1 MWKYA
6 RSSFGCVVS
15 GIASGTAAAVF
26 LSWVPSFQ
34 ARLVHAL
41 IQESSFPMEVLTSFL
56 VYKVVGNVFTGI
68 RVGLVSYA
76 IALTTQ
82 ESKSTAIM
90 KTYLM
95 PYDYFIKNSFH
106 DTIELVNND
115 VETVVESFTALTNYM
130 IRASLQ
136 FMVTIYLLWQKSPEL
151 TLVCIACSLGH
162 IGIQQGFAN
171 LFYVPSIKP
180 IQGHKER
187 QNELI
192 RDYYEKMEIYRTH
205 HKEDWVIGEW
215 ANHQEEIMKHR
226 KNESYTFGTMVALN
240 FTTGAL
246 MTGALIIVGRE
257 SIHIHEFVVYMLTI
271 FQLFEQSMDVIKD
284 ARSKE
289 SKRERVLK
297 FIDAPVKDEWGFV
310 TNDNPTIHIKNVSFG
325 YHEDT
330 KIISDFNMKI
340 PYGKHVGFHGM
351 SGAGK
356 STLIKLL
363 MGLYQPWEGEIKWND
378 VNLMDHD
385 RMWFYTEGMS
395 YVPQEPVLFMDEP
408 IVDHELTE
416 DVPRKG
422 PMSGGQKQ
430 RAALARA
437 LSREPLVLFLDEPT
451 CHQDQANTDKIVSIL
466 KNFKGTIIAISH
478 DHIFLNR
485 FCDVTKHIYLKNR
498 YSIKI

>member
-1 MWKYA
+1 MWKYT
-6 RSSFGCVVS
+6 RSSFVYMVS
-15 GIASGTAAAVF
+15 GIASGTMAAVF
-26 LSWVPSFQ
+26 ISWVPSFQ
-34 ARLVHAL
+34 AKLIHAL
-41 IQESSFPMEVLTSFL
+41 IQEPSFPMEVLASFL
-56 VYKVVGNVFTGI
+56 IYKVIGNVFTGI

-76 IALTTQ
+76 IATTTQ
-82 ESKSTAIM
+82 EAKSSAIM

-180 IQGHKER
+180 IQRHKER

-226 KNESYTFGTMVALN
+226 KNESYTFGTMVTLN
-240 FTTGAL
+240 FTTASL
-246 MTGALIIVGRE
+246 MMGLMMMYQYGDRE
-257 SIHIHEFVVYMLTI
+257 AIHEFVVYILSI
-271 FQLFEQSMDVIKD
+271 FQLFEQSVDVIKD
-284 ARSKE
+284 VKSKSMKYE
-289 SKRERVLK
+289 KVCEFLDKPIR
-297 FIDAPVKDEWGFV
+297 DEWGFLI
-310 TNDNPTIHIKNVSFG
+310 NEKPDIHIKNISFG
-325 YHEDT
+325 YHEDN
-330 KIISDFNMKI
+330 KIISNFNMKV
-340 PYGKHVGFHGM
+340 PYGKHIGFHGM

-356 STLIKLL
+356 STLLKLL
-363 MGLYQPWEGEIKWND
+363 MGLYSPWEGEIKWND
-378 VNLMDHD
+378 VNLTSHD
-385 RMWFYTEGMS
+385 RMWFYKYGIA
-395 YVPQEPVLFMDEP
+395 YVPQEPMLFKDEP
-408 IVDHELTE
+408 IVDHYITA
-416 DVPRKG
+416 DIPRSG

-430 RAALARA
+430 RAALAYA
-437 LSREPLVLFLDEPT
+437 IAREPLVLLLDEPT
-451 CHQDQANTDKIVSIL
+451 CHQDQENTDKIVDLL

-485 FCDVTKHIYLKNR
+485 FCDITKQVKR
-498 YSIKI
+498 

>member
-1 MWKYA
+1 MWKYT
-6 RSSFGCVVS
+6 RSSFGYMVS
-15 GIASGTAAAVF
+15 GIASGTMAAVF
-26 LSWVPSFQ
+26 ISWVPSFQ
-34 ARLVHAL
+34 AKLIHAL
-41 IQESSFPMEVLTSFL
+41 IQEPSFPMEVLASFL
-56 VYKVVGNVFTGI
+56 IYKVIGNVFTGI

-76 IALTTQ
+76 IATTTQ
-82 ESKSTAIM
+82 EAKSSAIM

-180 IQGHKER
+180 IQRHKER

-226 KNESYTFGTMVALN
+226 KNESYTFGTMVTLN
-240 FTTGAL
+240 FTTASL
-246 MTGALIIVGRE
+246 MMGLMMMYRYGDRE
-257 SIHIHEFVVYMLTI
+257 AIHEFVVYILSI
-271 FQLFEQSMDVIKD
+271 FQLFEQSVDVIKD
-284 ARSKE
+284 VKSKSMKYE
-289 SKRERVLK
+289 KVCEFLDKPIR
-297 FIDAPVKDEWGFV
+297 DEWGFLI
-310 TNDNPTIHIKNVSFG
+310 NEKPDIHIKNISFG
-325 YHEDT
+325 YHEDN
-330 KIISDFNMKI
+330 KIISNFNMKV
-340 PYGKHVGFHGM
+340 PYGKHIGFHGM

-356 STLIKLL
+356 STLLKLL
-363 MGLYQPWEGEIKWND
+363 MGLYSPWEGEIKWND
-378 VNLMDHD
+378 VNLMSHD
-385 RMWFYTEGMS
+385 RMWFYKYGIA
-395 YVPQEPVLFMDEP
+395 YVPQEPMLFKDEP
-408 IVDHELTE
+408 IVDHYITA
-416 DVPRKG
+416 DIPRSG

-430 RAALARA
+430 RAALAYA
-437 LSREPLVLFLDEPT
+437 ISREPLVLFLDEPT
-451 CHQDQANTDKIVSIL
+451 CHQDQENTEKIIDML

-478 DHIFLNR
+478 DRIFLNR
-485 FCDVTKHIYLKNR
+485 FCDITKQIR
-498 YSIKI
+498 R

>member
-1 MWKYA
+1 MWKYT
-6 RSSFGCVVS
+6 RSSFGYMVS
-15 GIASGTAAAVF
+15 GIASGTMAAVF
-26 LSWVPSFQ
+26 ISWVPSFQ
-34 ARLVHAL
+34 AKLIHAL
-41 IQESSFPMEVLTSFL
+41 IQEPSFPMEVLASFL
-56 VYKVVGNVFTGI
+56 IYKVIGNVFTGI

-76 IALTTQ
+76 IATTTQ
-82 ESKSTAIM
+82 EAKSSAIM

-115 VETVVESFTALTNYM
+115 VETVVESFTALTNYI

-205 HKEDWVIGEW
+205 HKEDWVISEW

-226 KNESYTFGTMVALN
+226 KNESYTFGTMVTLN
-240 FTTGAL
+240 FTTASL
-246 MTGALIIVGRE
+246 MMGLMMMYRYGDRE
-257 SIHIHEFVVYMLTI
+257 AIHEFVVYILSI
-271 FQLFEQSMDVIKD
+271 FQLFEQSVDVIKD
-284 ARSKE
+284 VKSKSMKHE
-289 SKRERVLK
+289 KVCEFLDKPIR
-297 FIDAPVKDEWGFV
+297 DEWGFLINKKPDIYV
-310 TNDNPTIHIKNVSFG
+310 KNVSFG
-325 YHEDT
+325 YHEDN
-330 KIISDFNMKI
+330 KIISNFNMKV
-340 PYGKHVGFHGM
+340 PYGKHIGFHGM

-356 STLIKLL
+356 STLLKLL
-363 MGLYQPWEGEIKWND
+363 MGLYRPWEGEIKWND
-378 VNLMDHD
+378 VELREHD
-385 RMWFYTEGMS
+385 REWFYKYGIA
-395 YVPQEPVLFMDEP
+395 YVPQEPMLFKDEP
-408 IVDHELTE
+408 IVDHYITA
-416 DVPRKG
+416 DIPRSG

-430 RAALARA
+430 RAALAYA
-437 LSREPLVLFLDEPT
+437 ISREPLVLFLDEPT
-451 CHQDQANTDKIVSIL
+451 CHQDQENTEKIIDML

-478 DHIFLNR
+478 DRIFLNR
-485 FCDVTKHIYLKNR
+485 FCDITKQIR
-498 YSIKI
+498 R

>member
-1 MWKYA
+1 MWKYT
-6 RSSFGCVVS
+6 RSSFVYMVS
-15 GIASGTAAAVF
+15 GIASGTMAAVF
-26 LSWVPSFQ
+26 ISWVPSFQ
-34 ARLVHAL
+34 AKLIHAL
-41 IQESSFPMEVLTSFL
+41 IQEPSFPMEVLASFL
-56 VYKVVGNVFTGI
+56 IYKVIGNVFTGI

-76 IALTTQ
+76 IATTTQ
-82 ESKSTAIM
+82 EAKSSAIM

-115 VETVVESFTALTNYM
+115 VETVVESFTALTNYI

-205 HKEDWVIGEW
+205 HKEDWVISEW

-226 KNESYTFGTMVALN
+226 KNESYTFGTMVTLN
-240 FTTGAL
+240 FTTASL
-246 MTGALIIVGRE
+246 MMGLMMMYRYGDRE
-257 SIHIHEFVVYMLTI
+257 AIHEFVVYILSI
-271 FQLFEQSMDVIKD
+271 FQLFEQSVDVIKD
-284 ARSKE
+284 FKSKSMKHE
-289 SKRERVLK
+289 KVCEFLDKPIR
-297 FIDAPVKDEWGFV
+297 DEWGFLINKKPDIYV
-310 TNDNPTIHIKNVSFG
+310 KNVSFG
-325 YHEDT
+325 YHEDN
-330 KIISDFNMKI
+330 KIISNFNMKV
-340 PYGKHVGFHGM
+340 PYGKHIGFHGM

-356 STLIKLL
+356 STLLKLL
-363 MGLYQPWEGEIKWND
+363 MGLYRPWEGEIKWND
-378 VNLMDHD
+378 VELREHD
-385 RMWFYTEGMS
+385 REWFYKYGIA
-395 YVPQEPVLFMDEP
+395 YVPQEPMLFKDEP
-408 IVDHELTE
+408 IVDHYITA
-416 DVPRKG
+416 DIPRSG

-430 RAALARA
+430 RAALAYA
-437 LSREPLVLFLDEPT
+437 ISREPLVLFLDEPT
-451 CHQDQANTDKIVSIL
+451 CHQDQENTEKIIDML

-478 DHIFLNR
+478 DRIFLNR
-485 FCDVTKHIYLKNR
+485 FCDITKQIR
-498 YSIKI
+498 R

>member
-1 MWKYA
+1 MWKYT
-6 RSSFGCVVS
+6 RSSFVYMVS
-15 GIASGTAAAVF
+15 GIASGTMAAVF
-26 LSWVPSFQ
+26 ISWVPSFQ
-34 ARLVHAL
+34 AKLIHAL
-41 IQESSFPMEVLTSFL
+41 IQEPSFPMEVLASFL
-56 VYKVVGNVFTGI
+56 IYKVIGNVFTGI

-76 IALTTQ
+76 IATTTQ
-82 ESKSTAIM
+82 EAKSSAIM

-136 FMVTIYLLWQKSPEL
+136 FMVTIYLLWQKSSEL

-240 FTTGAL
+240 FTTASL
-246 MTGALIIVGRE
+246 MMGLMMMYRYGDRE
-257 SIHIHEFVVYMLTI
+257 AIHEFVVYILSI
-271 FQLFEQSMDVIKD
+271 FQLFEQSVDVIKD
-284 ARSKE
+284 VKSKSMKHE
-289 SKRERVLK
+289 KVCEFLDKPIR
-297 FIDAPVKDEWGFV
+297 DEWGFLINKKPDIYV
-310 TNDNPTIHIKNVSFG
+310 KNVSFG
-325 YHEDT
+325 YHEDN
-330 KIISDFNMKI
+330 KIISNFNMKV
-340 PYGKHVGFHGM
+340 PYGKHIGFHGM

-356 STLIKLL
+356 STLLKLL
-363 MGLYQPWEGEIKWND
+363 MGLYRPWEGEIKWND
-378 VNLMDHD
+378 VELREHD
-385 RMWFYTEGMS
+385 REWFYKYGIA
-395 YVPQEPVLFMDEP
+395 YVPQEPMLFKDEP
-408 IVDHELTE
+408 IVDHYITA
-416 DVPRKG
+416 DIPRSG

-430 RAALARA
+430 RAALAYA
-437 LSREPLVLFLDEPT
+437 ISREPLVLFLDEPT
-451 CHQDQANTDKIVSIL
+451 CHQDQENTEKIIDML

-478 DHIFLNR
+478 DRIFLNR
-485 FCDVTKHIYLKNR
+485 FCDITKQIR
-498 YSIKI
+498 R

>member
-1 MWKYA
+1 MWKYT
-6 RSSFGCVVS
+6 RSSFVYMVS
-15 GIASGTAAAVF
+15 GIASGTMAAVF
-26 LSWVPSFQ
+26 ISWVPSFQ
-34 ARLVHAL
+34 AKLIHAL
-41 IQESSFPMEVLTSFL
+41 IQEPSFPTEVLASFL
-56 VYKVVGNVFTGI
+56 IYKVIGNVFTGI

-76 IALTTQ
+76 IATTTQ
-82 ESKSTAIM
+82 EAKSSAIM

-226 KNESYTFGTMVALN
+226 KNESYTFGTMVTLN
-240 FTTGAL
+240 FTTASL
-246 MTGALIIVGRE
+246 MMGLMMMYRYGDRE
-257 SIHIHEFVVYMLTI
+257 AIHEFVVYILSI
-271 FQLFEQSMDVIKD
+271 FQLFEQSVDVIKD
-284 ARSKE
+284 VKSKSMKYE
-289 SKRERVLK
+289 KVCEFLDKPIR
-297 FIDAPVKDEWGFV
+297 DEWGFLI
-310 TNDNPTIHIKNVSFG
+310 NEKPDIHIKNISFG
-325 YHEDT
+325 YHEDN
-330 KIISDFNMKI
+330 KIISNFNMKV
-340 PYGKHVGFHGM
+340 PYGKHIGFHGM

-356 STLIKLL
+356 STLLKLL
-363 MGLYQPWEGEIKWND
+363 MGLYSPWEGEIKWND
-378 VNLMDHD
+378 VNLTSHD
-385 RMWFYTEGMS
+385 RMWFYKYGIA
-395 YVPQEPVLFMDEP
+395 YVPQEPMLFKDEP
-408 IVDHELTE
+408 IVDHYITA
-416 DVPRKG
+416 DIPRSG

-430 RAALARA
+430 RAALAYA
-437 LSREPLVLFLDEPT
+437 ISREPLVLFLDEPT
-451 CHQDQANTDKIVSIL
+451 CHQDQENTEKIIDML

-478 DHIFLNR
+478 DRIFLNR
-485 FCDVTKHIYLKNR
+485 FCDITKQIR
-498 YSIKI
+498 R

>member
-1 MWKYA
+1 MWKYT
-6 RSSFGCVVS
+6 RSSFVYMVS
-15 GIASGTAAAVF
+15 GIASGTMAAVF
-26 LSWVPSFQ
+26 ISWVPSFQ
-34 ARLVHAL
+34 AKLIHAL
-41 IQESSFPMEVLTSFL
+41 IQEPSFPMEVLASFL
-56 VYKVVGNVFTGI
+56 IYKVIGNVFTGI

-76 IALTTQ
+76 IATTTQ
-82 ESKSTAIM
+82 EAKSSAIM

-115 VETVVESFTALTNYM
+115 VETVVESFTALTNYI

-205 HKEDWVIGEW
+205 HKEDWVISEW

-226 KNESYTFGTMVALN
+226 KNESYTFGTMVTLN
-240 FTTGAL
+240 FTTASL
-246 MTGALIIVGRE
+246 MMGLMMMYRYGDRE
-257 SIHIHEFVVYMLTI
+257 AIHEFVVYILSI
-271 FQLFEQSMDVIKD
+271 FQLFEQSVDVIKD
-284 ARSKE
+284 VKSKSMKHE
-289 SKRERVLK
+289 KVCEFLDKPIR
-297 FIDAPVKDEWGFV
+297 DEWGFLINKKPDIYV
-310 TNDNPTIHIKNVSFG
+310 KNVSFG
-325 YHEDT
+325 YHEDN
-330 KIISDFNMKI
+330 KIISNFNMKV
-340 PYGKHVGFHGM
+340 PYGKHIGFHGM

-356 STLIKLL
+356 STLLKLL
-363 MGLYQPWEGEIKWND
+363 MGLYRPWEGEIKWND
-378 VNLMDHD
+378 VELREHD
-385 RMWFYTEGMS
+385 REWFYKYGIA
-395 YVPQEPVLFMDEP
+395 YVPQEPMLFKDEP

-430 RAALARA
+430 RAALAYA
-437 LSREPLVLFLDEPT
+437 ISREPLVLFLDEPT
-451 CHQDQANTDKIVSIL
+451 CHQDQENTEKIIDML

-478 DHIFLNR
+478 DRIFLNR
-485 FCDVTKHIYLKNR
+485 FCDITKQIR
-498 YSIKI
+498 R

>member
-1 MWKYA
+1 MWKYT
-6 RSSFGCVVS
+6 RSSFVYMVS
-15 GIASGTAAAVF
+15 GIASGTMAAVF
-26 LSWVPSFQ
+26 ISWVPSFQ
-34 ARLVHAL
+34 AKLIHAL
-41 IQESSFPMEVLTSFL
+41 IQEPSFPTEVLASFL
-56 VYKVVGNVFTGI
+56 IYKVIGNVFTGI

-76 IALTTQ
+76 IATTTQ
-82 ESKSTAIM
+82 EAKSSAIM

-240 FTTGAL
+240 FTTASL
-246 MTGALIIVGRE
+246 MMGLMMMYRYGDRE
-257 SIHIHEFVVYMLTI
+257 AIHEFAVYTLFI
-271 FQLFEQSMDVIKD
+271 FQLLEQSVDVIKD
-284 ARSKE
+284 VKSKSMKYE
-289 SKRERVLK
+289 KVCEFLDKPIR
-297 FIDAPVKDEWGFV
+297 DEWGFLINKKPDIYV
-310 TNDNPTIHIKNVSFG
+310 KNISFG
-325 YHEDT
+325 YHEDN
-330 KIISDFNMKI
+330 KIISNFNMKV
-340 PYGKHVGFHGM
+340 PYGKHIGFHGM

-356 STLIKLL
+356 STLLKLL
-363 MGLYQPWEGEIKWND
+363 MGLYRPWEGEIKWND
-378 VNLMDHD
+378 VELREHD
-385 RMWFYTEGMS
+385 REWFYKYGIA
-395 YVPQEPVLFMDEP
+395 YVPQEPMLFKDEP

-430 RAALARA
+430 RAALAYA
-437 LSREPLVLFLDEPT
+437 ISREPLVLFLDEPT
-451 CHQDQANTDKIVSIL
+451 CHQDQENTEKIIDML

-478 DHIFLNR
+478 DRIFLNR
-485 FCDVTKHIYLKNR
+485 FCDITKQIR
-498 YSIKI
+498 R

>member
-1 MWKYA
+1 MWKYT
-6 RSSFGCVVS
+6 RSSFVYMVS
-15 GIASGTAAAVF
+15 GIASGTMAAVF
-26 LSWVPSFQ
+26 ISWVPSFQ
-34 ARLVHAL
+34 AKLIHAL
-41 IQESSFPMEVLTSFL
+41 IQEPSFPTEVLASFL
-56 VYKVVGNVFTGI
+56 IYKVIGNVFTGI

-76 IALTTQ
+76 IATTTQ
-82 ESKSTAIM
+82 EAKSSAIM

-226 KNESYTFGTMVALN
+226 KNESYTFGTMVTLN
-240 FTTGAL
+240 FTTASL
-246 MTGALIIVGRE
+246 MMGLMMMYRYGDRE
-257 SIHIHEFVVYMLTI
+257 AIHEFVVYILSI
-271 FQLFEQSMDVIKD
+271 FQLFEQSVDVIKD
-284 ARSKE
+284 VKSKSMKYE
-289 SKRERVLK
+289 KVCEFLDKPIR
-297 FIDAPVKDEWGFV
+297 DEWGFLI
-310 TNDNPTIHIKNVSFG
+310 NEKPDIHIKNISFG
-325 YHEDT
+325 YHEDN
-330 KIISDFNMKI
+330 KIISNFNMKV
-340 PYGKHVGFHGM
+340 PYGKHIGFHGM

-356 STLIKLL
+356 STLLKLL
-363 MGLYQPWEGEIKWND
+363 MGLYSPWEGEIKWND
-378 VNLMDHD
+378 VNLTSHD
-385 RMWFYTEGMS
+385 RMWFYKYGIA
-395 YVPQEPVLFMDEP
+395 YVPQEPMLFKDEP
-408 IVDHELTE
+408 IVDHYITA
-416 DVPRKG
+416 DIPRSG

-430 RAALARA
+430 RAALAYA
-437 LSREPLVLFLDEPT
+437 IAREPLVLLLDEPT
-451 CHQDQANTDKIVSIL
+451 CHQDQENTDKIVDLL

-485 FCDVTKHIYLKNR
+485 FCDITKQVKR
-498 YSIKI
+498 

>member
-1 MWKYA
+1 MWKYT
-6 RSSFGCVVS
+6 RSSFVYMVS
-15 GIASGTAAAVF
+15 GIASGTMAAVF
-26 LSWVPSFQ
+26 ISWVPSFQ
-34 ARLVHAL
+34 AKLIHAL
-41 IQESSFPMEVLTSFL
+41 IQEPSFPTEVLASFL
-56 VYKVVGNVFTGI
+56 IYKVIGNVFTGI

-76 IALTTQ
+76 IATTTQ
-82 ESKSTAIM
+82 EAKSSAIM

-180 IQGHKER
+180 IQRHKER

-240 FTTGAL
+240 FTTASL
-246 MTGALIIVGRE
+246 MMGLMMMYRYGDRE
-257 SIHIHEFVVYMLTI
+257 AIHEFAVYTLFI
-271 FQLFEQSMDVIKD
+271 FQLLEQSVDVIKD
-284 ARSKE
+284 VKSKSMKYE
-289 SKRERVLK
+289 KVCEFLDKPIR
-297 FIDAPVKDEWGFV
+297 DEWGFLINKKPDIYV
-310 TNDNPTIHIKNVSFG
+310 KNISFG
-325 YHEDT
+325 YHEDN
-330 KIISDFNMKI
+330 KIISNFNMKV
-340 PYGKHVGFHGM
+340 PYGKHIGFHGM

-356 STLIKLL
+356 STLLKLL
-363 MGLYQPWEGEIKWND
+363 MGLYRPWEGEIKWND
-378 VNLMDHD
+378 VELREHD
-385 RMWFYTEGMS
+385 REWFYKYGIA
-395 YVPQEPVLFMDEP
+395 YVPQEPMLFKDEP

-430 RAALARA
+430 RAALAYA
-437 LSREPLVLFLDEPT
+437 ISREPLVLFLDEPT
-451 CHQDQANTDKIVSIL
+451 CHQDQENTEKIIDML

-478 DHIFLNR
+478 DRIFLNR
-485 FCDVTKHIYLKNR
+485 FCDITKQIR
-498 YSIKI
+498 R

>member
-1 MWKYA
+1 MWKYT
-6 RSSFGCVVS
+6 RSSFVYMVS
-15 GIASGTAAAVF
+15 GIASGTMAAVF
-26 LSWVPSFQ
+26 ISWVPSFQ
-34 ARLVHAL
+34 AKLIHAL
-41 IQESSFPMEVLTSFL
+41 IQEPSFPMEVLASFL
-56 VYKVVGNVFTGI
+56 IYKVIGNVFTGI

-76 IALTTQ
+76 IATTTQ
-82 ESKSTAIM
+82 EAKSSAIM

-115 VETVVESFTALTNYM
+115 VETVVESFTALTNYI

-240 FTTGAL
+240 FTTASL
-246 MTGALIIVGRE
+246 MMGLMMMYRYGDRE
-257 SIHIHEFVVYMLTI
+257 AIHEFVVYILSI
-271 FQLFEQSMDVIKD
+271 FQLFEQSVDVIKD
-284 ARSKE
+284 VKSKSMKHE
-289 SKRERVLK
+289 KVCEFLDKPIR
-297 FIDAPVKDEWGFV
+297 DEWGFLINKKPDIYV
-310 TNDNPTIHIKNVSFG
+310 KNVSFG
-325 YHEDT
+325 YHEDN
-330 KIISDFNMKI
+330 KIISNFNMKV
-340 PYGKHVGFHGM
+340 PYGKHIGFHGM

-356 STLIKLL
+356 STLLKLL
-363 MGLYQPWEGEIKWND
+363 MGLYRPWEGEIKWND
-378 VNLMDHD
+378 VELREHD
-385 RMWFYTEGMS
+385 REWFYKYGIA
-395 YVPQEPVLFMDEP
+395 YVPQEPMLFKDEP

-430 RAALARA
+430 RAALAYA
-437 LSREPLVLFLDEPT
+437 ISREPLVLFLDEPT
-451 CHQDQANTDKIVSIL
+451 CHQDQENTEKIIDML

-478 DHIFLNR
+478 DRIFLNR
-485 FCDVTKHIYLKNR
+485 FCDITKQIR
-498 YSIKI
+498 R

>member
-1 MWKYA
+1 MWKYT
-6 RSSFGCVVS
+6 RSSFGYMVS
-15 GIASGTAAAVF
+15 GIASGTMAAVF
-26 LSWVPSFQ
+26 ISWVPSFQ
-34 ARLVHAL
+34 AKLIHAL
-41 IQESSFPMEVLTSFL
+41 IQEPSFPTEVLASFL
-56 VYKVVGNVFTGI
+56 IYKVIGNVFTGI

-76 IALTTQ
+76 IATTTQ
-82 ESKSTAIM
+82 EAKSSAIM

-240 FTTGAL
+240 FTTASL
-246 MTGALIIVGRE
+246 MMGLMMMYRYGDRE
-257 SIHIHEFVVYMLTI
+257 AIHEFAVYTLFI
-271 FQLFEQSMDVIKD
+271 FQLLEQSVDVIKD
-284 ARSKE
+284 VKSKSMKYE
-289 SKRERVLK
+289 KVCEFLDKPIR
-297 FIDAPVKDEWGFV
+297 DEWGFLINKKPDIYV
-310 TNDNPTIHIKNVSFG
+310 KNISFG
-325 YHEDT
+325 YHEDN
-330 KIISDFNMKI
+330 KIISNFNMKV
-340 PYGKHVGFHGM
+340 PYGKHIGFHGM

-356 STLIKLL
+356 STLLKLL
-363 MGLYQPWEGEIKWND
+363 MGLYRPWEGEIKWND
-378 VNLMDHD
+378 VELREHD
-385 RMWFYTEGMS
+385 REWFYKYGIA
-395 YVPQEPVLFMDEP
+395 YVPQEPMLFKDEP

-430 RAALARA
+430 RAALAYA
-437 LSREPLVLFLDEPT
+437 ISREPLVLFLDEPT
-451 CHQDQANTDKIVSIL
+451 CHQDQENTEKIIDML

-478 DHIFLNR
+478 DRIFLNR
-485 FCDVTKHIYLKNR
+485 FCDITKQIR
-498 YSIKI
+498 R

>member
-41 IQESSFPMEVLTSFL
+41 IQEPSFPVEVLVSFIL
-56 VYKVVGNVFTGI
+56 YKVVGNVFTGI

-76 IALTTQ
+76 IAKTTRDT
-82 ESKSTAIM
+82 KSTAIVNS
-90 KTYLM
+90 YFM
-95 PYDYFIKNSFH
+95 PYDYFVRNSFH

-115 VETVVESFTALTNYM
+115 IETVAESFTSVTNYS

-136 FMVTIYLLWQKSPEL
+136 FIITVYLLWQKSPEL
-151 TLVCIACSLGH
+151 TLACIVCGGGH
-162 IGIQQGFAN
+162 VALQQWFSN
-171 LFYVPSIKP
+171 TFYVPSILP
-180 IQGHKER
+180 IQKHKEK
-187 QNELI
+187 QNDLI
-192 RDYYEKMEIYRTH
+192 RDCFEKLEMYRTH
-205 HKEDWVIGEW
+205 HKEHWVFSEW
-215 ANHQEEIMKHR
+215 MEHQKEIMR
-226 KNESYTFGTMVALN
+226 SRRNESYTFGAMVALN

-271 FQLFEQSMDVIKD
+271 FQLFEQSVDVIKD

-289 SKRERVLK
+289 SRRERVLK
-297 FIDAPVKDEWGFV
+297 FIDAPVKDEWGFA
-310 TNDNPTIHIKNVSFG
+310 TNDKPTIHIKNVSFG

-363 MGLYQPWEGEIKWND
+363 MGLYQPWEGEIKWNG
-378 VNLMDHD
+378 VNLMSHD

-466 KNFKGTIIAISH
+466 KNFKGTIISISH

-485 FCDVTKHIYLKNR
+485 FCDITKQVKR
-498 YSIKI
+498 

>member
-1 MWKYA
+1 MWKYT
-6 RSSFGCVVS
+6 RSSFGYMVS
-15 GIASGTAAAVF
+15 GIASGTMAAVF
-26 LSWVPSFQ
+26 ISWVPSFQ
-34 ARLVHAL
+34 AKLIHAL
-41 IQESSFPMEVLTSFL
+41 IQEPSFPMEVLASFL
-56 VYKVVGNVFTGI
+56 IYKVIGNVFTGI

-76 IALTTQ
+76 IATTTQ
-82 ESKSTAIM
+82 EAKSSAIM

-240 FTTGAL
+240 FTTASL
-246 MTGALIIVGRE
+246 MMGLMMMYRYGDRE
-257 SIHIHEFVVYMLTI
+257 AIHEFAVYTLFI
-271 FQLFEQSMDVIKD
+271 FQLLEQSVDVIKD
-284 ARSKE
+284 VKSKSMKYE
-289 SKRERVLK
+289 KVCEFLDKPIR
-297 FIDAPVKDEWGFV
+297 DEWGFLINKKPDIYV
-310 TNDNPTIHIKNVSFG
+310 KNISFG
-325 YHEDT
+325 YHEDN
-330 KIISDFNMKI
+330 KIISNFNMKV
-340 PYGKHVGFHGM
+340 PYGKHIGFHGM

-356 STLIKLL
+356 STLLKLL
-363 MGLYQPWEGEIKWND
+363 MGLYRPWEGEIKWND
-378 VNLMDHD
+378 VELREHD
-385 RMWFYTEGMS
+385 REWFYKYGIA
-395 YVPQEPVLFMDEP
+395 YVPQEPMLFKDEP

-430 RAALARA
+430 RAALAYA
-437 LSREPLVLFLDEPT
+437 ISREPLVLFLDEPT
-451 CHQDQANTDKIVSIL
+451 CHQDQENTEKIIDML

-478 DHIFLNR
+478 DRIFLNR
-485 FCDVTKHIYLKNR
+485 FCDITKQIR
-498 YSIKI
+498 R